1 MTTLLNIPSTHLMKI
16 RLDVIAGASALLV
29 AAACSTSKPE
39 LPQAGPP
46 RVAGTTYVVK
56 DTTIQASFEAS
67 GIAAPVR
74 QATLSTKLM
83 GTVLSVEVHEGDAV
97 AVGQP
102 LVRIDARDLAAKE
115 GQVAA
120 SIAESQAMYKEA
132 QAQTGRIRGL
142 YADSAATKAQLDAA
156 ETGLA
161 RAEAGVRAA
170 RAAAAELGA
179 VSAYAVIRAPFAGII
194 TKRFVDPGAFAAP
207 GAPLIAIQDGRQL
220 RVTANATP
228 DVARGIRR
236 GQRIDAL
243 IEGRP
248 VSAIVEG
255 VVPSAAGNLY
265 AINALVENPGGT
277 ILPGSTATLRV
288 PLGTRAGIVV
298 PSTAVVREGD
308 LTGVILRTPE
318 GDRTRWVRLGES
330 AGNMTEVSAGLRV
343 GDIVV
348 VPPAGVPAVPVRS

>member
-1 MTTLLNIPSTHLMKI
+1 MKC
-16 RLDVIAGASALLV
+16 RLHVIAGVSALLV
-29 AAACSTSKPE
+29 AAGCSTSTPE

-56 DTTIQASFEAS
+56 DTSIQASFEAS
-67 GIAAPVR
+67 GIAAPLR

-83 GTVLSVEVHEGDAV
+83 GTVLRVQVHEGDAV

-102 LVRIDARDLAAKE
+102 LVRIDARDLAARE

-120 SIAESQAMYKEA
+120 SIAETEAMYREA
-132 QAQTGRIRGL
+132 RSQSSRIRSL
-142 YADSAATKAQLDAA
+142 YADSAATKSQLDAA

-161 RAEAGVRAA
+161 RAEAGVRTA
-170 RAAAAELGA
+170 RSAAAELGA

-194 TKRFVDPGAFAAP
+194 TKRFVDAGAFAAP
-207 GAPLIAIQDGRQL
+207 GAPLITIQDGRQL
-220 RVTANATP
+220 RITANATP
-228 DVARGIRR
+228 DVTRSIRR

-248 VSAIVEG
+248 VDAIVEG

-265 AINALVENPGGT
+265 AINALVANPGGT
-277 ILPGSTATLRV
+277 ILPGSTATLQL

-298 PSTAVVREGD
+298 PSMAVVREGD
-308 LTGVILRTPE
+308 LTGVTLRTPD
-318 GDRTRWVRLGES
+318 GDRTRWVRLGGIHGS
-330 AGNMTEVSAGLRV
+330 MTEVSAGLRA
-343 GDIVV
+343 GDVVV
-348 VPPAGVPAVPVRS
+348 VPPAGVPAVRVRS

>member
-1 MTTLLNIPSTHLMKI
+1 MKF
-16 RLDVIAGASALLV
+16 RLPVLAGVSALLA
-29 AAACSTSKPE
+29 AAACSTSTPE

-46 RVAGTTYVVK
+46 RVAGTTYLVK
-56 DTTIQASFEAS
+56 DTTIRANVEAS
-67 GIAAPVR
+67 GIAAPLR

-83 GTVLSVEVHEGDAV
+83 GTVLSVQVQEGDAV
-97 AVGQP
+97 SAGQP
-102 LVRIDARDLAAKE
+102 LVRIDARDLAARQ

-120 SIAESQAMYKEA
+120 SIAEAEAMYREA
-132 QAQTGRIRGL
+132 RSQSSRIRSL
-142 YADSAATKAQLDAA
+142 YTDSAATKSQLEAT

-161 RAEAGVRAA
+161 RAEAGVRTA

-194 TKRFVDPGAFAAP
+194 TRRFVDPGAFAAP
-207 GAPLIAIQDGRQL
+207 GAPLITIQDGRQL
-220 RVTANATP
+220 RITANATP
-228 DVARGIRR
+228 DVTRSIRR

-248 VSAIVEG
+248 VSAVVEG

-265 AINALVENPGGT
+265 AINALVANPGGT
-277 ILPGSTATLRV
+277 ILPGSTATLRL

-308 LTGVILRTPE
+308 LTGVTLRTPD
-318 GDRTRWVRLGES
+318 GDRTRWVRLG
-330 AGNMTEVSAGLRV
+330 GIDGPMTEVSAGLRA

-348 VPPAGVPAVPVRS
+348 VPPAGVPAVSVRS